1 MSRCCALT
9 GKKTVFGN
17 HVSHANNKTRRRFL
31 PNLQQATLYSESLG
45 TIVHLRITT
54 HALRCLEHKGG
65 LDPFLLQTKDADL
78 STKARLLKKRI
89 LSQHTAS

>member
-1 MSRCCALT
+1 MSRRCILT

-45 TIVHLRITT
+45 QLIHLRVTT

-65 LDPFLLQTKDADL
+65 FDSFLIQTKNIHL
-78 STKARLLKKRI
+78 GTKARLLKKRI
-89 LSQHTAS
+89 LAARNSS